1 MLCFYFNDLVCLLD
15 THAPIYEL
23 DSHKDAEKD
32 NFNSI
37 VGTIDERLIYIYIY
51 LYICLGW
58 FWLSP
63 VNLAGKFIFDKQTR
77 RSLSLVINEL

>member
-1 MLCFYFNDLVCLLD
+1 MLCFYFNYLVCLLD

-37 VGTIDERLIYIYIY
+37 VGTIDERLIYIYTYIY
-51 LYICLGW
+51 I
-58 FWLSP
+58 S
-63 VNLAGKFIFDKQTR
+63 V
-77 RSLSLVINEL
+77 